1 MLEMVG
7 KREAS
12 LAKIKAREI
21 LASLR
26 IAHPS
31 EIEMDEIAW
40 VRGAL
45 VREAPLEGAE
55 GRLVRRGDRGIIAVK
70 ASIREPGKKR
80 FVIAHELGHFELH
93 SETNQLA
100 LCTDK
105 DLLYWYRRVRPEE
118 NDANEF
124 AAELLM
130 PDTLFSP
137 RCGAGQPSLDLVEAL
152 AEDFRT
158 TLTATALRYM
168 EFCSHRCAI
177 AISEDGAIK
186 WYRAADDFGYRLE
199 VGAKLHPNSHAID
212 FFNGKQIPQAIRPVL
227 ASAWIT
233 GEKLNPDA
241 IVKEHSKALA
251 RYNAVL
257 TLLWI
262 DKDIDDLSSLDEE
275 EEPEYDPDYFTPD
288 GKRWRW

>member
-1 MLEMVG
+1 MVA

-12 LAKIKAREI
+12 LARVRAREI

-31 EIEMDEIAW
+31 EIEVEDIAW

-55 GRLVRRGDRGIIAVK
+55 GRLVRGESRGIITVK
-70 ASIREPGKKR
+70 ADIREPGKRR
-80 FVIAHELGHFELH
+80 FVAAHELGHFELH
-93 SETNQLA
+93 VDSDQLT

-105 DLLYWYRRVRPEE
+105 DLLYWYKRIRPEE
-118 NDANEF
+118 PEANEF

-130 PDTLFSP
+130 PEALFSP
-137 RCGAGQPSLDLVEAL
+137 RCRAGQPSLDLVEAL
-152 AEDFRT
+152 AGEFRT
-158 TLTATALRYM
+158 TLTATALCYM
-168 EFCSHRCAI
+168 EFCPDRCAI
-177 AISEDGAIK
+177 VISEEGKIK
-186 WYRAADDFGYRLE
+186 WYRAAEDFGYSLVR
-199 VGAKLHPNSHAID
+199 GAKLHRNSYAVNY
-212 FFNGKQIPQAIRPVL
+212 FGGKQIPRTIQSVP
-227 ASAWIT
+227 ASAWISGKRLDSNAT
-233 GEKLNPDA
+233 
-241 IVKEHSKALA
+241 VKEQSRALP

-262 DKDIDDLSSLDEE
+262 DKDIDEFAPRDEQ